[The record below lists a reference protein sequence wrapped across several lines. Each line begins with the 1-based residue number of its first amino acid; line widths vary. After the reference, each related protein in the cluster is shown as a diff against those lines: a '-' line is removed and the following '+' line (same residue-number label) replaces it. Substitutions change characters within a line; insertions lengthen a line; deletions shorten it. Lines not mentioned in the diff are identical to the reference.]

1 MIKKRLET
9 SQCVLHVRCTA
20 PTGSCLTLAIYPM
33 SRMLRITMQQLHF
46 LWWCP
51 SGVSWTK
58 YEGIISYIYPIIT
71 RNNTY
76 FIAWAVVLTSFPFL
90 AVIFLEFWKRKQAI
104 IAWEWDLISVEED
117 ELPLPQYEAKVKTTR

>member
-1 MIKKRLET
+1 MKVLYRT
-9 SQCVLHVRCTA
+9 S
-20 PTGSCLTLAIYPM
+20 I
-33 SRMLRITMQQLHF
+33 QLS
-46 LWWCP
+46 LD
-51 SGVSWTK
+51 
-58 YEGIISYIYPIIT
+58 
-71 RNNTY
+71 NTY